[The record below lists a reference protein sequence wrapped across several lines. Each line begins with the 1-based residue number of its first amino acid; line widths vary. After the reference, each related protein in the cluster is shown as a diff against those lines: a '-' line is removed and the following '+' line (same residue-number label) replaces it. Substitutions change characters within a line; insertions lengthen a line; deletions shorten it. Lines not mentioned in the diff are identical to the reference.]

1 MPLQTDFAA
10 TSRVDSDVV
19 SRFARSCRAL
29 GLSVHD
35 RRRPP
40 DLPAARSGF
49 AELTRIARE
58 QCDAWTGLGAAGGD
72 TSRHASSKASGRT
85 VKTAWRVAAS
95 RSSLATGDL
104 TFSYETGLYLQFRRD
119 GPDDFA
125 LASAGHPLRRPA
137 TTWPRTRSWGST
149 HHPPA
154 ALARGAV
161 GPGGMYYRPSA
172 GRTWCDCSPRWSTTR
187 RWTRRMRMP
196 CAVALGTALAR
207 LGMFAPALS
216 YLEEPAGPVDVAA
229 VDGTLVKALSLRAQ
243 GEDLDGRRRARR
255 ALRRQ
260 PRERRGRDAISDTS
274 FGIVPTTAARIEARS
289 DPWDPETEPTETDFV
304 DPGAKER
311 KAHLLIEAEA
321 ELAEFIGL
329 EEVKYQVARLKSSV
343 AMAIRRQDRG
353 LTVAHRTNH
362 LVFAGPPGTGK
373 TTIAR
378 VVAKIYC
385 GLGIL
390 KKETVRE
397 VHRAD
402 LIGQHIGETEAKT
415 NGIIDSALDGVLFLD
430 EAYALVSTGAK
441 NDFGLVAIDTLLARM
456 ENDRDRLVVIVAGY
470 RKDLDAFLD
479 TNEGLRSRFTR
490 SIDFPSYSPHE
501 LVGDRDARWPRSET
515 ASSSPPP
522 STIWSRCS
530 LSSPPQPLPMPT
542 VSQRRSLDIAG
553 NGRFVRNLVER
564 SEEEREYRLDH
575 SDTEEFT
582 DDELMTITD
591 DDVSELRHPVAARP
605 RSDGAAMSDPDN
617 QDRREF
623 TSRTPVN
630 ENPDRVVYRRGFV
643 TRHQVSGWR
652 FIMRRIAS
660 GVALHDTRMLVDPL
674 RTQSAQFSSAPWCSS
689 PGCRLLRLLAD
700 PARRGG
706 G

>member
-1 MPLQTDFAA
+1 MPLPTDFAA
-10 TSRVDSDVV
+10 TSRVDHDVV
-19 SRFARSCRAL
+19 SRFATCCRAL
-29 GLSVHD
+29 GLSVHE

-40 DLPAARSGF
+40 DLSAARSGF

-58 QCDAWTGLGAAGGD
+58 QCDAWTGLAAAGD
-72 TSRHASSKASGRT
+72 TSARVIEAVWQT
-85 VKTAWRVAAS
+85 IKTAGVLQRQIE
-95 RSSLATGDL
+95 LADGDL
-104 TFSYETGLYLQFRRD
+104 AFTYDSGLYLRFNAST
-119 GPDDFA
+119 PDDFQ
-125 LASAGHPLRRPA
+125 LAYAVTLCDSGDYSAADNLVDPLIARRPN
-137 TTWPRTRSWGST
+137 W
-149 HHPPA
+149 
-154 ALARGAV
+154 LEARWVRVA
-161 GPGGMYYRPSA
+161 MYYR
-172 GRTWCDCSPRWSTTR
+172 TERWSEVVRLLT
-187 RWTRRMRMP
+187 P
-196 CAVALGTALAR
+196 IVNDSKLDEAYAHAVRITLGTSLAR

-216 YLEEPAGPVDVAA
+216 YLEDPSGPVNVAT

-243 GEDLDGRRRARR
+243 GEDLDAADVLAELYAANPENEQVEI
-255 ALRRQ
+255 AL
-260 PRERRGRDAISDTS
+260 SDTS
-274 FGIVPTTAARIEARS
+274 YGIVPTTAARIEARA

-343 AMAIRRQDRG
+343 AMAIRRQERG
-353 LTVAHRTNH
+353 LTVANRANH

-415 NGIIDSALDGVLFLD
+415 NAIIDSALDGVLFLD

-456 ENDRDRLVVIVAGY
+456 ENDRERLVVIVAGY

-501 LVGDRDARWPRSET
+501 LVEIATRMAEKRDSVFET
-515 ASSSPPP
+515 AAL
-522 STIWSRCS
+522 THMES
-530 LSSPPQPLPMPT
+530 LFGHLASATTPDT
-542 VSQRRSLDIAG
+542 NGVERRSLDIAG

-575 SDTEEFT
+575 SDAEDFS

-591 DDVSELRHPVAARP
+591 DDTT
-605 RSDGAAMSDPDN
+605 RSAIP
-617 QDRREF
+617 
-623 TSRTPVN
+623 
-630 ENPDRVVYRRGFV
+630 
-643 TRHQVSGWR
+643 
-652 FIMRRIAS
+652 
-660 GVALHDTRMLVDPL
+660 
-674 RTQSAQFSSAPWCSS
+674 
-689 PGCRLLRLLAD
+689 LLRGLGLTV
-700 PARRGG
+700 PE
-706 G
+706 

>member
-1 MPLQTDFAA
+1 MPLSTDFAA

-19 SRFARSCRAL
+19 SRFATCCRAL

-40 DLPAARSGF
+40 DLSAARSGF

-58 QCDAWTGLGAAGGD
+58 QCDAWTGLAAAGD
-72 TSRHASSKASGRT
+72 TSALVIEAVWRT
-85 VKTAWRVAAS
+85 VKSAGVLQREVD
-95 RSSLATGDL
+95 LADGDL
-104 TFSYETGLYLQFRRD
+104 VFDYDTGLYLQFAAST
-119 GPDDFA
+119 PDDFA
-125 LASAGHPLRRPA
+125 LAYAVTLCDAGDYAAADKLVDPLIARRP
-137 TTWPRTRSWGST
+137 SW
-149 HHPPA
+149 
-154 ALARGAV
+154 LEARWVRVA
-161 GPGGMYYRPSA
+161 MYYR
-172 GRTWCDCSPRWSTTR
+172 TERWSDVVRLLTPVVNDAKLDER
-187 RWTRRMRMP
+187 YAH
-196 CAVALGTALAR
+196 AVRIALGTSLAR

-216 YLEEPAGPVDVAA
+216 YLEDPSGPVAVAA
-229 VDGTLVKALSLRAQ
+229 VDGALARALSLRAQ
-243 GEDLDGRRRARR
+243 GEDLDA
-255 ALRRQ
+255 ADVLAELYAAN
-260 PRERRGRDAISDTS
+260 PENEEVEMAISDTS
-274 FGIVPTTAARIEARS
+274 YGIVPTTAARIEART
-289 DPWDPETEPTETDFV
+289 DPWDPETEPSETDFV

-321 ELAEFIGL
+321 ELADFIGL

-343 AMAIRRQDRG
+343 AMAIRRQERG
-353 LTVAHRTNH
+353 LTVANRTNH

-415 NGIIDSALDGVLFLD
+415 NGVIDSALDGVLFLD

-456 ENDRDRLVVIVAGY
+456 ENDRERLVVIVAGY

-501 LVGDRDARWPRSET
+501 LVEIAMRMAEKRDSVFEPAALQHMEMLFGQL
-515 ASSSPPP
+515 ASVTTPDANG
-522 STIWSRCS
+522 
-530 LSSPPQPLPMPT
+530 
-542 VSQRRSLDIAG
+542 VERRNLDIAG

-564 SEEEREYRLDH
+564 SEEEREFRLDH
-575 SDTEEFT
+575 SQTDDFT
-582 DDELMTITD
+582 DDQLMTITD
-591 DDVSELRHPVAARP
+591 QDVTRSAVPLLRGLGLSVSE
-605 RSDGAAMSDPDN
+605 
-617 QDRREF
+617 
-623 TSRTPVN
+623 
-630 ENPDRVVYRRGFV
+630 
-643 TRHQVSGWR
+643 
-652 FIMRRIAS
+652 
-660 GVALHDTRMLVDPL
+660 
-674 RTQSAQFSSAPWCSS
+674 
-689 PGCRLLRLLAD
+689 
-700 PARRGG
+700 
-706 G
+706 

>member
-1 MPLQTDFAA
+1 MPLPTEFAA
-10 TSRVDSDVV
+10 TSRVDHDVV
-19 SRFARSCRAL
+19 SRFATCCRAL

-40 DLPAARSGF
+40 DPAAARSGF

-58 QCDAWTGLGAAGGD
+58 QCDAWTGLAAAGD
-72 TSRHASSKASGRT
+72 TSARVLEAVWQTVATAGVLQRHVQLGDGE
-85 VKTAWRVAAS
+85 
-95 RSSLATGDL
+95 LA
-104 TFSYETGLYLQFRRD
+104 FSYDTGLYLQFAAST
-119 GPDDFA
+119 PDDFCLAYAVTRCDAGDFESADKLVEA
-125 LASAGHPLRRPA
+125 LIERRPNWLQA
-137 TTWPRTRSWGST
+137 RWVRAAIYHRTE
-149 HHPPA
+149 
-154 ALARGAV
+154 
-161 GPGGMYYRPSA
+161 
-172 GRTWCDCSPRWSTTR
+172 RWSDVVRLLTPVVTDDKLDETTAHAVR
-187 RWTRRMRMP
+187 
-196 CAVALGTALAR
+196 VALGTSLAR

-216 YLEEPAGPVDVAA
+216 YLEEPSGPVDVAT

-243 GEDLDGRRRARR
+243 GEDLEAADVLAELYAANPENKEVEL
-255 ALRRQ
+255 AL
-260 PRERRGRDAISDTS
+260 SDS
-274 FGIVPTTAARIEARS
+274 SYGIVPTTAARIESRT
-289 DPWDPETEPTETDFV
+289 DPWDPATEPTEADFV

-311 KAHLLIEAEA
+311 KAHLLVEAEA

-343 AMAIRRQDRG
+343 AMALRRQERG
-353 LTVAHRTNH
+353 LTVAQRTNH

-415 NGIIDSALDGVLFLD
+415 NAIIDSALDGVLFLD

-456 ENDRDRLVVIVAGY
+456 ENDRERLVVIIAGY

-490 SIDFPSYSPHE
+490 SIDFPSYTPHE
-501 LVGDRDARWPRSET
+501 LVEIAVRMAEKRDSVFEPAALAHMEALFGRLAEATT
-515 ASSSPPP
+515 ADAAG
-522 STIWSRCS
+522 
-530 LSSPPQPLPMPT
+530 
-542 VSQRRSLDIAG
+542 VQRRNLDIAG

-575 SDTEEFT
+575 SPQLGHDHEFT
-582 DDELMTITD
+582 DEELMTITD
-591 DDVSELRHPVAARP
+591 DDV
-605 RSDGAAMSDPDN
+605 
-617 QDRREF
+617 
-623 TSRTPVN
+623 TK
-630 ENPDRVVYRRGFV
+630 
-643 TRHQVSGWR
+643 
-652 FIMRRIAS
+652 
-660 GVALHDTRMLVDPL
+660 
-674 RTQSAQFSSAPWCSS
+674 SAIP
-689 PGCRLLRLLAD
+689 LLRGLGLTV
-700 PARRGG
+700 PE
-706 G
+706 